1 MISFSEI
8 ETTVKRA
15 TKSMGFSWGIAE
27 EVGKNTRLLEM
38 FGLPG
43 IKNINQYFK
52 IYNKDSFENINIYS
66 RSNISKKF
74 YCPIIAGVNF
84 FDQSSSIS
92 ELKQIE
98 INNLA
103 FPLLFIPF
111 VSRTSEIVGKRIF
124 LKVDNK
130 EFLFNYNQSIY
141 SNYLSGDIVDRSEK
155 MNIQFLENKN
165 SFSEKDWLEL
175 YKISENTF
183 VKESEELKQ
192 KAALPLLQNE
202 LLAAFEHRYMQF
214 QAGKLEEMK
223 YEFLTNLFGFKQ
235 FRDYIIEDKKTKA
248 EIIDI
253 DESGQLVLA
262 FEDAYTKAFSLKEV
276 KYVI

>member
-43 IKNINQYFK
+43 IKNINQNFK
-52 IYNKDSFENINIYS
+52 IYIKDSFENINIYS

-124 LKVDNK
+124 LKADNK

-141 SNYLSGDIVDRSEK
+141 SNYLSGDIVEKSEK
-155 MNIQFLENKN
+155 INLQFLENTN
-165 SFSEKDWLEL
+165 SFSENEWSEL
-175 YKISENTF
+175 YKISEDTF
-183 VKESEELKQ
+183 VEETEELKQ
-192 KAALPLLQNE
+192 KG
-202 LLAAFEHRYMQF
+202 
-214 QAGKLEEMK
+214 AGAG
-223 YEFLTNLFGFKQ
+223 LTDN
-235 FRDYIIEDKKTKA
+235 D
-248 EIIDI
+248 
-253 DESGQLVLA
+253 
-262 FEDAYTKAFSLKEV
+262 
-276 KYVI
+276 

>member
-8 ETTVKRA
+8 ETTAKRA

-92 ELKQIE
+92 ELKQVE

-141 SNYLSGDIVDRSEK
+141 SNYLSGDIVEK
-155 MNIQFLENKN
+155 SDKINLQFLENTN
-165 SFSEKDWLEL
+165 SFSENEWSEL

-183 VKESEELKQ
+183 VEETEELKQ
-192 KAALPLLQNE
+192 KG
-202 LLAAFEHRYMQF
+202 
-214 QAGKLEEMK
+214 AGAG
-223 YEFLTNLFGFKQ
+223 LTDN
-235 FRDYIIEDKKTKA
+235 D
-248 EIIDI
+248 
-253 DESGQLVLA
+253 
-262 FEDAYTKAFSLKEV
+262 
-276 KYVI
+276 

>member
-92 ELKQIE
+92 ELKQVE

-124 LKVDNK
+124 LKADNK

-141 SNYLSGDIVDRSEK
+141 SNYLSGDIVEK
-155 MNIQFLENKN
+155 SDKINLQFLENTN
-165 SFSEKDWLEL
+165 SFSENEWSEL

-183 VKESEELKQ
+183 VEETEELKQ
-192 KAALPLLQNE
+192 KG
-202 LLAAFEHRYMQF
+202 
-214 QAGKLEEMK
+214 AGAG
-223 YEFLTNLFGFKQ
+223 LTDN
-235 FRDYIIEDKKTKA
+235 D
-248 EIIDI
+248 
-253 DESGQLVLA
+253 
-262 FEDAYTKAFSLKEV
+262 
-276 KYVI
+276 

>member
-15 TKSMGFSWGIAE
+15 TRSVGFSWGIAE
-27 EVGKNTRLLEM
+27 EVGKNIRLLEM

-52 IYNKDSFENINIYS
+52 IYNNENFENINIFS

-74 YCPIIAGVNF
+74 YCPIIAGINF
-84 FDQSSSIS
+84 FDQSSNIS
-92 ELKQIE
+92 DFKQIE
-98 INNLA
+98 ISSLA

-111 VSRTSEIVGKRIF
+111 ISRTSEVLGKRIF
-124 LKVDNK
+124 LKADNK
-130 EFLFNYNQSIY
+130 EFLFNFNQSIY

-155 MNIQFLENKN
+155 INIQILENKN

-183 VKESEELKQ
+183 VEESEELKQ
-192 KAALPLLQNE
+192 KAAG
-202 LLAAFEHRYMQF
+202 
-214 QAGKLEEMK
+214 AG
-223 YEFLTNLFGFKQ
+223 LTDN
-235 FRDYIIEDKKTKA
+235 D
-248 EIIDI
+248 
-253 DESGQLVLA
+253 
-262 FEDAYTKAFSLKEV
+262 
-276 KYVI
+276 